1 MNRKESERMSRPPVR
16 GNQGNLKKKVNIL
29 KRKLSECQ
37 KERENLINE
46 KKIELKNKE
55 DEIEE
60 LKYKLKQQEETPS
73 TSPENTE
80 LINELQ
86 EENKGLKE
94 ENEDLILEGNQL
106 EERVEKLEEEKRSLN
121 SALEELKE
129 ENKRLLRELEKYKD
143 EGKIGFNLPSGA
155 EIRGDI
161 ESDDIIQVENNV
173 KILGSL
179 KSKQDIVL
187 GHGNEVKG
195 DIISDGGAV
204 KIGNASEVG
213 GLIRGD
219 EVRLAEGV
227 KAKQIQAKNKIFI
240 EKNCK
245 VSDIFALGDVNLGED
260 VEVDGSLEYAGD
272 FDASKGV
279 KITKAVMP
287 RSREELEERS
297 KDILTEKP
305 AFPPVIVRGESKKS
319 EDVAEK
325 ERAIMESVEEMINDV
340 RSMMKSAR
348 KLNIDISTE
357 RDILSQGASHYKEG
371 MYEKAEELV
380 TECHS
385 RLKDKLSQDSEDKKA
400 GVDFDKSPSLSSVIE
415 GVENELSAVES
426 SGKGEDEKKSTSKEK
441 VIQDFTGIKG
451 IGPSVAERLY
461 EGGFDSLQK
470 LKSASLKDLQDVEGI
485 GKAFSRKIKENLSS
499 MD

>member
-1 MNRKESERMSRPPVR
+1 MNRKESEKVSRPPAP
-16 GNQGNLKKKVNIL
+16 GNQENFKKKTRIL

-37 KERENLINE
+37 KEKEDILNQ

-73 TSPENTE
+73 SSPENTD

-86 EENKGLKE
+86 EENKDLKE
-94 ENEDLILEGNQL
+94 ENEQLILESNQL
-106 EERVEKLEEEKRSLN
+106 EERVEELGEKKKSLN
-121 SALEELKE
+121 KELEELKE
-129 ENKRLLRELEKYKD
+129 ENKRLLRELDKYKD

-179 KSKQDIVL
+179 KSKKDIVL
-187 GHGNEVKG
+187 GHENEVKG
-195 DIISDGGAV
+195 DIISDEGAV
-204 KIGNASEVG
+204 KIGNASEIG
-213 GLIRGD
+213 GLIRGE

-227 KAKQIQAKNKIFI
+227 TANQVQARDKIFI
-240 EKNCK
+240 ERNCK

-260 VEVDGSLEYAGD
+260 VEVDGSLEYAGN

-287 RSREELEERS
+287 RSKEELQEKS

-305 AFPPVIVRGESKKS
+305 AFPPVIVRGESEEP

-325 ERAIMESVEEMINDV
+325 ERAIMESVEDMIDDV

-348 KLNIDISTE
+348 SQDIDISEE
-357 RDILSQGASHYKEG
+357 RNILSQGASHYKEG
-371 MYEKAEELV
+371 EYEKAEELV
-380 TECHS
+380 SECHTD
-385 RLKDKLSQDSEDKKA
+385 LKEKLSELSEEKKRE
-400 GVDFDKSPSLSSVIE
+400 GSPPLSTVIE
-415 GVENELSAVES
+415 GVESELSEVGA
-426 SGKGEDEKKSTSKEK
+426 GETEEITSSKEEVLK
-441 VIQDFTGIKG
+441 DFTSIKG

-461 EGGFDSLQK
+461 EGGFDSLKK
-470 LKSASLKDLQDVEGI
+470 LKSASLKDLQNVEGI
-485 GKAFSRKIKENLSS
+485 GKAFSRKIKENISS
-499 MD
+499 EE